1 MKILKIL
8 IFLLYLLLFSC
19 TKNSDDITDVVPQDI
34 VMNDTSGI
42 TGKLLVELYYID
54 NGKLMDADGAVVS
67 LYVSREDM
75 YADTLGSNTDFSIY
89 SVKVVNS
96 NVVDFGFLNYGNYYL
111 YASLDYNNRYYS
123 KEAVVQVYAQR
134 EVVRRV
140 ILE

>member
-19 TKNSDDITDVVPQDI
+19 TKNTDDITDVIPQDI